1 MAIRKSSS
9 SPGASHRV
17 PSRSAPLDGRLAVE
31 FANTAHPSAGNQDPL
46 RSWEGLLAFL
56 SGTGVISSDR
66 FRNLLE
72 WEHASA
78 PAIQQL
84 LQAAVRLRTAV
95 REALL
100 AVADGG
106 TTRESLISPI
116 NEILAITEGHDE
128 LMYEAGN
135 WQLKFRARE
144 ESLEWLLAAIARSA
158 AEIIAEGSRAPLR
171 RCANP
176 ACGLLIYDTSRTRR
190 RRWCSMAL
198 CGNRSKVAAF
208 ARRHHPSSSSQA

>member
-84 LQAAVRLRTAV
+84 LQAAVRLRTAD
-95 REALL
+95 RKSTRLNSSHRTISY
-100 AVADGG
+100 AVFC
-106 TTRESLISPI
+106 
-116 NEILAITEGHDE
+116 
-128 LMYEAGN
+128 
-135 WQLKFRARE
+135 LKKKKRNKNDIV
-144 ESLEWLLAAIARSA
+144 L
-158 AEIIAEGSRAPLR
+158 
-171 RCANP
+171 
-176 ACGLLIYDTSRTRR
+176 
-190 RRWCSMAL
+190 
-198 CGNRSKVAAF
+198 
-208 ARRHHPSSSSQA
+208 

>member
-46 RSWEGLLAFL
+46 RSWDGLLAFL
-56 SGTGVISSDR
+56 SGTGVISAER

-100 AVADGG
+100 AVAGGG
-106 TTRESLISPI
+106 TTRDRKS
-116 NEILAITEGHDE
+116 
-128 LMYEAGN
+128 
-135 WQLKFRARE
+135 
-144 ESLEWLLAAIARSA
+144 
-158 AEIIAEGSRAPLR
+158 
-171 RCANP
+171 
-176 ACGLLIYDTSRTRR
+176 TR
-190 RRWCSMAL
+190 L
-198 CGNRSKVAAF
+198 N
-208 ARRHHPSSSSQA
+208 SSHL